1 MKVCMGGTFS
11 PFHKGHKILI
21 DKAFELA
28 GEEGSVFIGIAT
40 GEIIKEK
47 QGVKSFEE
55 RKKIVER
62 YLCRKGFVERAIV
75 KPIKDKFGPSVT
87 GEFDAIV
94 VSPETYKTGE
104 EINKKRK
111 QMGRKSLKIIQ
122 ISFVLAEDGRSI
134 SSSRIKKH
142 EIDEEGQ
149 ILS

>member
-1 MKVCMGGTFS
+1 MGGTFS

-111 QMGRKSLKIIQ
+111 KMGKKSLKIIQ

>member
-1 MKVCMGGTFS
+1 MGGTFS